1 MQRISRQSSVG
12 RPGEDAG
19 PLNPLYFCP
28 ANRDGSA
35 LHMPDQELR
44 PVTDSEF
51 LQWLRAE
58 SRAHSNRLDHDPEDL
73 RPHFDLSRSLA
84 VIEGSNIVGGCQCHQ
99 LEMSIPG
106 GASAV
111 GGVSNVAVQP
121 THTRQG
127 IMSRMMLRQF
137 NDMHEWGEP
146 LAALFASES
155 AIYGRF
161 GYGVGTQHEFW
172 KIDRHHNAYA
182 RKYETPGRIRF
193 VEPDEIARE
202 LPGVYDRATAGRPG
216 VFPKPPHKWD
226 EESRTPDAHDPQ
238 PRVRGRG
245 RGGLFYAA
253 YEQDGR
259 LDGYVAYRS
268 NRPTITVNEL
278 MAVTREAAT
287 ALWRFCF
294 DIDLMGE
301 TEAIKRPL
309 DDPLPWML
317 ADPRRLQR
325 TIRDGVWIRIVD
337 AAAALEQRS
346 YAEPGRLALRVR
358 DGHCPWNENCF
369 ALDGSPEGAT
379 ARTTSESP
387 DLTVHASA
395 LASAYLGTVSFST
408 LSGAG
413 LVDEHT
419 SGALD
424 RADRMFAVPL
434 QPWTPF
440 SF

>member
-1 MQRISRQSSVG
+1 
-12 RPGEDAG
+12 
-19 PLNPLYFCP
+19 
-28 ANRDGSA
+28 
-35 LHMPDQELR
+35 MPEQELR
-44 PVTDSEF
+44 PVNDEEF

-58 SRAHSNRLDHDPEDL
+58 SRAHSNRFDHDPEEL

-84 VIEGSNIVGGCQCHQ
+84 VFEGSDIIGGCQCHQ

-106 GASAV
+106 GTSAV

-127 IMSRMMLRQF
+127 VMSRMMRRQF

-172 KIDRHHNAYA
+172 KIDRPYNAYA
-182 RKYETPGRIRF
+182 RKYETPGRIVF
-193 VEPDEIARE
+193 VEPDEIGKK
-202 LPGVYDRATAGRPG
+202 LPDIYRRSTAGRPG
-216 VFPKPPHKWD
+216 VFPKPPHKWA
-226 EESRTPDAHDPQ
+226 EESGAPDAHDPQ

-253 YEQDGR
+253 YEEDGR

-268 NRPTITVNEL
+268 NRPTITVNDL
-278 MAVTREAAT
+278 MAVSRNAAT
-287 ALWRFCF
+287 ALWRFSF
-294 DIDLMGE
+294 DIDLMGA

-325 TIRDGVWIRIVD
+325 TVRDSVWIRVVD
-337 AAAALEQRS
+337 AAGALAQRR
-346 YAEPGRLALRVR
+346 YAEPGALTLEVR
-358 DGHCPWNENCF
+358 DTHCPWNNGSFRLEGGP
-369 ALDGSPEGAT
+369 DGAVCQSST
-379 ARTTSESP
+379 ASP
-387 DLTVHASA
+387 DMTIDIGA
-395 LASAYLGTVSFST
+395 LASVYLGTVSFS
-408 LSGAG
+408 SMYAAG
-413 LVDEHT
+413 LIDEHKPGSLT
-419 SGALD
+419 

-440 SF
+440 NF

>member
-1 MQRISRQSSVG
+1 
-12 RPGEDAG
+12 
-19 PLNPLYFCP
+19 
-28 ANRDGSA
+28 
-35 LHMPDQELR
+35 MPEQELR
-44 PVTDSEF
+44 PVNDEEF
-51 LQWLRAE
+51 PQWLRAE
-58 SRAHSNRLDHDPEDL
+58 SRAHSNRLDNDPEEL

-84 VIEGSNIVGGCQCHQ
+84 VFEGSNIIGGCQCHK

-106 GASAV
+106 GTSAV

-127 IMSRMMLRQF
+127 VMSRMMRRQF

-161 GYGVGTQHEFW
+161 GYGVGTQFESW
-172 KIDRHHNAYA
+172 RIERPYNAYA
-182 RKYETPGRIRF
+182 RNYDSPGRIVF
-193 VEPDEIARE
+193 VEPGDIAKYLPEIYRRST
-202 LPGVYDRATAGRPG
+202 VDRPG

-226 EESRTPDAHDPQ
+226 EESRAPDAHDPH

-253 YEQDGR
+253 YEENGS

-268 NRPTITVNEL
+268 NRPTIAVNEL
-278 MAVTREAAT
+278 MALTKEAYA

-294 DIDLMGE
+294 DIDLMGV

-325 TIRDGVWIRIVD
+325 TVRDGVWIRVVD
-337 AAAALEQRS
+337 AAAALAQRR
-346 YAEPGRLALRVR
+346 YAEPGSLTVEVR
-358 DGHCPWNENCF
+358 DAHCPWNNGCF
-369 ALDGSPEGAT
+369 YLEGGPDGADCQPTSGSPDITLDIA
-379 ARTTSESP
+379 
-387 DLTVHASA
+387 A
-395 LASAYLGTVSFST
+395 LASVYLGTVSFS
-408 LSGAG
+408 SMHGAG
-413 LVDEHT
+413 LVDEHK
-419 SGALD
+419 SGALH
-424 RADRMFAVPL
+424 RADRLFASSL

-440 SF
+440 NF

>member
-1 MQRISRQSSVG
+1 M
-12 RPGEDAG
+12 
-19 PLNPLYFCP
+19 
-28 ANRDGSA
+28 
-35 LHMPDQELR
+35 QELR
-44 PVTDSEF
+44 PVTPEEF
-51 LQWLRAE
+51 VSWLRAE
-58 SRAHSNRLDHDPEDL
+58 SRAHSNRLDHEPEEL

-84 VIEGSNIVGGCQCHQ
+84 VFEGSNIIGGCQAHR

-111 GGVSNVAVQP
+111 AGVANVAVQP

-127 IMSRMMLRQF
+127 VMSRMMQRQM
-137 NDMHEWGEP
+137 NDIHEWGEP

-182 RKYETPGRIRF
+182 RKYETPGRISF
-193 VEPDEIARE
+193 VEPNEISDR
-202 LPGVYDRATAGRPG
+202 LPDVYNRATAGRPG
-216 VFPKPPHKWD
+216 VFPKPPHKWV
-226 EESRTPDAHDPQ
+226 EESRAPDAHDPQ
-238 PRVRGRG
+238 PRIRGRG

-259 LDGYVAYRS
+259 LDGYVSYRS

-278 MAVTREAAT
+278 MAVTTEAAT

-325 TIRDGVWIRIVD
+325 TVRDGVWIRIVD

-346 YAEPGRLALRVR
+346 YAEPGQLVLRIR

-379 ARTTSESP
+379 ARTTSASP

-408 LSGAG
+408 LAGAG
-413 LVDEHT
+413 LVNEHT
-419 SGALD
+419 SGSLD